1 MNRFQASKLQD
12 DEIRGLAKTNPVV
25 LELELFS
32 RGLRMDPSVSLEG
45 KRAPLRLRA
54 GLGSGLE
61 IKIYGIDDWRG
72 DHLAVNVPIHGGGFV
87 DDSPYLLVQDGDSYF
102 VTAEGERIREV
113 FLWPEPAFYSQKTS
127 DGVLMSRLGCIFGN
141 VGSIMAK
148 PCQFWDMDEDLK
160 CGFCATGLYRGDT
173 EEAEKT
179 VQQIVEVTQKMVFEE
194 KTDSLH
200 FNTGFRH
207 GKAIE
212 EMIPIVRAVHEA
224 TGSYVCVQCPPSDDF
239 SLYDRLYEA
248 GARHVSFCFEIF
260 DQEIFRDLC
269 PGKARFVNHERF
281 FDAMRHCVGMFPDVA
296 GELVSG
302 LEPPASTL
310 EGIERIT
317 DLGAWPTLTVFRAL
331 PGTRLEDR
339 RPPPTQEL
347 IRLVRRMYTACME
360 KNINIEQL
368 PQVRESLS
376 PLPMDGKY
384 LADL

>member
-1 MNRFQASKLQD
+1 MNRFQENTLKDPAIL
-12 DEIRGLAKTNPVV
+12 ELAKSNPVV
-25 LELELFS
+25 LELDLFS
-32 RGLRMDPSVSLEG
+32 RGLRIDGSVNLEG

-72 DHLAVNVPIHGGGFV
+72 DHLAVNVPIHGEFV
-87 DDSPYLLVQDGDSYF
+87 NDSPYLLVQEGDNYF
-102 VTAEGERIREV
+102 VTVDGERIQEV
-113 FLWPEPAFYSQKTS
+113 FLWPLSPFYNEKTS
-127 DGVLMSRLGCIFGN
+127 DGVLMSRIGCIFGN

-148 PCQFWDMDEDLK
+148 GCQFWDMDEDMK

-173 EEAEKT
+173 EEPEKT
-179 VQQIVEVTQKMVFEE
+179 VQQIVEVAKKMVFEE

-212 EMIPIVRAVHEA
+212 EMIPIVRAVHEE
-224 TGSYVCVQCPPSDDF
+224 TGSYVCVQCPPSEDF
-239 SLYDRLYEA
+239 TLYDRLYEA

-260 DQEIFRDLC
+260 DMETFRTLC
-269 PGKARFVNHERF
+269 PGKARYVNHERF
-281 FDAMRHCVGMFPDVA
+281 FDAMRHCVGLFPDVA
-296 GELVSG
+296 GELIAG
-302 LEPPASTL
+302 LEPAQSTL
-310 EGIERIT
+310 EGIEKIT
-317 DLGAWPTLTVFRAL
+317 DLGAWPTVTVFRAL
-331 PGTRLEDR
+331 PGTKMEHR

-347 IRLVRRMYTACME
+347 IPIVRRMYTACME
-360 KNINIEQL
+360 KKINIEQL

-384 LADL
+384 LLDV